1 MDYSI
6 INKYLSGVASEAEV
20 QEVFR
25 WIDSAPENRNEFIQ
39 YKKIWS
45 LTAKTK
51 ENTHQAWVNLSPKLV
66 KPKAKQY
73 RIPSIAKV
81 AASLILAF
89 GLGIL
94 AQYLVSVNPTKENV
108 YLADTQIEVPLGQ
121 MSNITL
127 PDGSSVR
134 LNSGTKLIYSGNFH
148 SGDRIVSLSGE
159 AFFDVAKDNSHPF
172 IVKTTSLDF
181 KVYGTSF
188 NIQAYPEDKKINT
201 TLVEGSLGLIGKNGK
216 ELLRLTPGENATY
229 TEAPNSLQVSKVN
242 LDLYTSWKDGLV
254 TFRNEKLKDVAKKI
268 ERWYN
273 VEIVIKNERIGEE
286 VYLGTILKNKP
297 IDQILEVFALTS
309 SLKYRIVP
317 RANQPTL
324 IYWE

>member
-6 INKYLSGVASEAEV
+6 INKYLSGEASEIEV
-20 QEVFR
+20 QTVFQ
-25 WIDSAPENRNEFIQ
+25 WIDSDPGNRDEFIQ

-45 LTAKTK
+45 LTSESKGNA
-51 ENTHQAWVNLSPKLV
+51 HQAWVEISSKLS
-66 KPKAKQY
+66 KPKGKHY
-73 RIPSIAKV
+73 RIYRAGTV
-81 AASLILAF
+81 AASLIIVF
-89 GLGIL
+89 GLGML
-94 AQYLVSVNPTKENV
+94 LQYFMPFSQKEEFS
-108 YLADTQIEVPLGQ
+108 YMTASQFEIPLGQ
-121 MSNITL
+121 MSNIVL
-127 PDGSSVR
+127 PDGTTVR
-134 LNSGTKLIYSGNFH
+134 LNSGTKLAYSGNFN
-148 SGDRIVSLSGE
+148 SGERTVSLTGE
-159 AFFDVAKDNSHPF
+159 AYFDVAKDDDHPF
-172 IVKTTSLDF
+172 VIKTNALDF

-188 NIQAYPEDKKINT
+188 NIQAYPEDKKTIT
-201 TLVEGSLGLIGKNGK
+201 TLIEGSLGVIDKAGR

-229 TEAPNSLQVSKVN
+229 SEENKSLQVAKVD
-242 LDLYTSWKDGLV
+242 LDLYTSWQSGLV

-273 VEIVIKNERIGEE
+273 VEIIIKNDRIGDE

-317 RANQPTL
+317 RADQRTL